1 MNTFPDLAKSFTLAF
16 CYLTS
21 FKILIK
27 CCMMTTFIQIIVRSV
42 MDAHFSFDEM
52 DTF

>member
-1 MNTFPDLAKSFTLAF
+1 MNTFPDLAKPFPLAF

-21 FKILIK
+21 FK
-27 CCMMTTFIQIIVRSV
+27 CYTMTTFIQIIVRSV